1 MGVPTWRVWVTSRH
15 KHSSGNLDSHALGWR
30 EKEVRGKN
38 TRPLQPSAA
47 YMMQQI
53 TTRFSDLASPG
64 KVLKAW
70 IPGFSPGGSH
80 SAGQGWWSGICLGR
94 KHPEERFWYV
104 STFLKPTA
112 WATLGT
118 VWRARRANGGAL
130 ISVEPSIKERAWR
143 KRSLWRNDE
152 AGRWGNNRE
161 RCQKRSLLYPFYT
174 MSHYY
179 IIIFLSI
186 IFSKIKM
193 FLFYRLLLY
202 RVFFLQYPI
211 ERKKAFY

>member
-47 YMMQQI
+47 YMMRQI

-94 KHPEERFWYV
+94 KHPEERFCV
-104 STFLKPTA
+104 NVFETNGLGHLGDSVESEKSKRRSTDLCRTQHQGESLEKEEPVKEWWGRPLGKQQREMSEKEPFTPLLYYESLLHYHFSQYYFLKDKN
-112 WATLGT
+112 
-118 VWRARRANGGAL
+118 V
-130 ISVEPSIKERAWR
+130 
-143 KRSLWRNDE
+143 
-152 AGRWGNNRE
+152 
-161 RCQKRSLLYPFYT
+161 PF
-174 MSHYY
+174 
-179 IIIFLSI
+179 L
-186 IFSKIKM
+186 
-193 FLFYRLLLY
+193 
-202 RVFFLQYPI
+202 
-211 ERKKAFY
+211 